1 MYQIA
6 QEDTA
11 RTPFHLLPRNPPLR
25 YGTKHGLFA
34 ELVTSI
40 RGGLS
45 VTWGETKRS
54 GTGCHFPARP
64 LWGGDTTK
72 ACFITSPVRS
82 RHTFRTELAST
93 SGAAAL
99 PSRRASLGKCV
110 ILYYSCQISISEGR
124 ERRIRKQDKKDES
137 RNCMWYI
144 ALEIDND
151 YAFPITISLTN

>member
-6 QEDTA
+6 QEDTP

-54 GTGCHFPARP
+54 GTGCHFPALVPCEAATRP
-64 LWGGDTTK
+64 K
-72 ACFITSPVRS
+72 PVSSPVRS
-82 RHTFRTELAST
+82 EQTFRTELAST

-99 PSRRASLGKCV
+99 QSCRASLGKHV